1 MKPASAFEAF
11 IEVTE
16 EEQMQ
21 SRRSDVG
28 ANNNSNYQ
36 RSPAQEGM

>member
-1 MKPASAFEAF
+1 MKPTSAFEAF

-16 EEQMQ
+16 EQMQ

-28 ANNNSNYQ
+28 GNNNSNYQ
-36 RSPAQEGM
+36 CSPAQEGT